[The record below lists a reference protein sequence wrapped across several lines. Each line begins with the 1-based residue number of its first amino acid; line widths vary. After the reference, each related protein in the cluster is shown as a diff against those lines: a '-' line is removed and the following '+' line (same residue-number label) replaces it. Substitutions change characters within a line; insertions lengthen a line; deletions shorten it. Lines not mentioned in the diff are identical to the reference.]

1 MHIISKT
8 TMKAKPL
15 CGWSRNPMEGVTAIH
30 INKRNLKFEKDQI
43 VIFHTWKIVQH
54 QKRIPILQV
63 NLENLIPRRQKVKNK
78 ITMNQSWNQPT
89 DKTNKTAI

>member
-8 TMKAKPL
+8 TMRVEPL
-15 CGWSRNPMEGVTAIH
+15 CGWSGNPMEGVTVIH

-63 NLENLIPRRQKVKNK
+63 NLENLIPK
-78 ITMNQSWNQPT
+78 IIYNLNPTISHWPNENQYYY
-89 DKTNKTAI
+89 

>member
-8 TMKAKPL
+8 TIRVEPL
-15 CGWSRNPMEGVTAIH
+15 CGWSGNPMEGVIAIH

-54 QKRIPILQV
+54 QKRIPNSLG
-63 NLENLIPRRQKVKNK
+63 
-78 ITMNQSWNQPT
+78 QSWKFNTQKIENQEQM
-89 DKTNKTAI
+89 K